1 MAIWRQALSAAML
14 LVAACSPPEA
24 PPRAPSPRP
33 PRRAPTAADITS
45 FEDGP
50 GARAPAPGGAPG
62 CGDTEVGFDAWLEGF
77 RRRAPE
83 EGLSPATVASA
94 LAGVTYD
101 PEVVRLVRTQRA
113 FKLSLEELVAKRVTP
128 SRVRRGKALL
138 RAHAPL
144 LARVEAR
151 FGVPPEVVVA
161 IWGLE
166 TDFGANTGSMSSLRA
181 LATLAYDCR
190 RAPRFRAEL
199 VAALRLVQRGDL
211 TAAEMVGAWAG
222 ELGQTQFLPSSYE
235 AFGVDFDGDGRVD
248 LLRSTPDVLA
258 STAAYLQGH
267 GWRPREPYGEGTA
280 NFKALEG
287 WNSSELY
294 RRTIVVFA

>member
-1 MAIWRQALSAAML
+1 ML

-24 PPRAPSPRP
+24 PPRAPAPRSH
-33 PRRAPTAADITS
+33 RRTPTAADITS

-50 GARAPAPGGAPG
+50 GARAPAPASAAG

-101 PEVVRLVRTQRA
+101 PEVVRLDRSQRA

-128 SRVRRGKALL
+128 ARVRRGKALL

-287 WNSSELY
+287 WNASEMY
-294 RRTIVVFA
+294 RRTIVVFASRL

>member
-1 MAIWRQALSAAML
+1 ML
-14 LVAACSPPEA
+14 WLAACAPAEA
-24 PPRAPSPRP
+24 PPRAPTPRT
-33 PRRAPTAADITS
+33 PRRIPTPADITS
-45 FEDGP
+45 FEDGH
-50 GARAPAPGGAPG
+50 APGGRAAPAG
-62 CGDTEVGFDAWLEGF
+62 GDCGDSEVGFDAWLDGF
-77 RRRAPE
+77 RRRAAG
-83 EGLSPATVASA
+83 EGLSPRTLASA

-101 PEVVRLVRTQRA
+101 PEVIRLDRSQHA
-113 FKLSLEELVAKRVTP
+113 FKLSLEEFVAKRVTKA
-128 SRVRRGKALL
+128 RVRRAKALL

-151 FGVPPEVVVA
+151 FGVPRQVVVA

-166 TDFGANTGSMSSLRA
+166 TDFGANTGSMSSLRS

-199 VAALRLVQRGDL
+199 VAALRLVERGDL
-211 TAAEMVGAWAG
+211 TPAEMVGAWAG

-235 AFGVDFDGDGRVD
+235 AYGVDFDGDGRAD

-267 GWRPREPYGEGTA
+267 GWRPSEAYGEGTP

-287 WNSSELY
+287 WNASEVY
-294 RRTIVVFA
+294 RRAIVVFASRL